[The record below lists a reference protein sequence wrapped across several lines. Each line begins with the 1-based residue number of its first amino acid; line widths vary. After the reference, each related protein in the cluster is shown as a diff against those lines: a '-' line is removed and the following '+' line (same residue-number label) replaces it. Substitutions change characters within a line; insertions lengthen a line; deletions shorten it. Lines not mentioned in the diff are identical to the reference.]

1 MTRLQTPPEIA
12 DHLMTEAEART
23 FHFRKPS
30 GGSAYWFNLTWIR
43 GKLILSGD
51 FGDIT
56 LTCFPACATFAG
68 AITWAVDAEFEYLME
83 KTGERRS
90 YDEVRTLE
98 DIIAWANAPVIEEL
112 NGTERRRD
120 VLVEKD
126 GRKRYEVI
134 RTKLRDGYRHA
145 CQDYRRAVAAG
156 TRDDCRTGLDETDP
170 RRFTLQVPEDAVM
183 SMWFDK
189 PDISRFYS
197 YEPCWD
203 RWLSLWRDTYGRDW
217 SGLPKYDPPSMV
229 TTHMGR
235 WGIKDELE
243 RRLTDPGRADLTCLC
258 EGSVEETYDYTYS
271 QRRQIG
277 AVQFACRKIIEAG
290 LVDAGECAA

>member
-12 DHLMTEAEART
+12 EHLMTEPEART
-23 FHFRKPS
+23 FHFRKPG
-30 GGSAYWFNLTWIR
+30 GGSAYWFNLTWIC

-56 LTCFPACATFAG
+56 LSCFPACATFAG

-83 KTGERRS
+83 KTGERRT

-134 RTKLRDGYRHA
+134 RTKLRNGYRHA

-170 RRFTLQVPEDAVM
+170 RRFTLQVPEDTALGKM
-183 SMWFDK
+183 EEM
-189 PDISRFYS
+189 
-197 YEPCWD
+197 
-203 RWLSLWRDTYGRDW
+203 TGRAA
-217 SGLPKYDPPSMV
+217 PPSRRSDQAFCDG
-229 TTHMGR
+229 HKEGR
-235 WGIKDELE
+235 KAQLHAPMTGEQ
-243 RRLTDPGRADLTCLC
+243 RLA
-258 EGSVEETYDYTYS
+258 
-271 QRRQIG
+271 I
-277 AVQFACRKIIEAG
+277 
-290 LVDAGECAA
+290 AGERA